1 MNPVRVVPTCI
12 EVLVKTF
19 GWSPIGKLI
28 DFLIEEGRD
37 PLLVGRHLIGTIAA
51 LNEGGSATVMTSTGE
66 VFTLLPRHEGF
77 GFYYLRVGKIA
88 AYLLSDSRHPPIGDP
103 RTAQGILA
111 LR

>member
-1 MNPVRVVPTCI
+1 VVPNRH
-12 EVLVKTF
+12 
-19 GWSPIGKLI
+19 

-77 GFYYLRVGKIA
+77 GFNYLRIGKIA

-103 RTAQGILA
+103 RTA
-111 LR
+111 